1 MKKYIVTIF
10 TLFIIMSSTKSI
22 AQSSFL
28 SKAVITSFATQFQKA
43 SDVSWKITDNF
54 NKATFRLNYQY
65 MDAFFS
71 NDGTL
76 IAMSHNILS
85 SELPI
90 QLQLG
95 IMKNYPGTWISDLFE
110 YVVDGNSSYYIT
122 LENKDEK
129 FILESTD
136 NSDWHLYKRTIK

>member
-1 MKKYIVTIF
+1 MKKYIVTIIA
-10 TLFIIMSSTKSI
+10 LFIIMSSTKTM

-28 SKAVITSFATQFQKA
+28 SKAVITSFATQFEKA

-54 NKATFRLNYQY
+54 NKATFRINNQY

-71 NDGTL
+71 NEGTL
-76 IAMSHNILS
+76 IAMSHNVLS
-85 SELPI
+85 TELPI

>member
-1 MKKYIVTIF
+1 MKKYIVTIIA
-10 TLFIIMSSTKSI
+10 LFIIMSSTKTM

-28 SKAVITSFATQFQKA
+28 SKAVITSFATQFEKA
-43 SDVSWKITDNF
+43 SDVSWKVTDNF
-54 NKATFRLNYQY
+54 NKATFRINNQY

-71 NDGTL
+71 NEGTL

-95 IMKNYPGTWISDLFE
+95 IMRNYPGTWISDLFE